1 MPCVA
6 ALATP
11 PRRTLTAAA
20 LDVAAPMTVALRGA
34 RTMLAAATGPA
45 LRAQAT
51 SPDALAYGRSSKCK
65 CNVNVTA
72 KKTVVHNLSPP
83 NVISFLVN
91 DAPRPLQFGMAGSAL
106 QRSKEQ
112 SASVHP
118 LEQTH
123 RPVFGRHSPWP
134 AQSLGH
140 FRAEQS
146 SAPNRY
152 FLKDNKETLKQCK
165 RYIQSY

>member
-1 MPCVA
+1 MEEAVNE
-6 ALATP
+6 
-11 PRRTLTAAA
+11 
-20 LDVAAPMTVALRGA
+20 
-34 RTMLAAATGPA
+34 
-45 LRAQAT
+45 
-51 SPDALAYGRSSKCK
+51 
-65 CNVNVTA
+65 NVNINV
-72 KKTVVHNLSPP
+72 TVVHNFSPP

-91 DAPRPLQFGMAGSAL
+91 YAPRPLQFGMAGSAL

-140 FRAEQS
+140 FLAEQS

-152 FLKDNKETLKQCK
+152 FLNDNKELKQYK